1 MFKAGDLVK
10 ILNVYMESDLGIIIK
25 QGKNPCEGE
34 QMAITTAEWLV
45 HLPDGRRVWLWANEI
60 RNV

>member
-10 ILNVYMESDLGIIIK
+10 MLNVNMEGNLGIIIK
-25 QGKNPCEGE
+25 QGKNRCEGE
-34 QMAITTAEWLV
+34 QMAITRDEWLV
-45 HLPDGRRVWLWANEI
+45 HLTDGREVWFWTNEI

>member
-10 ILNVYMESDLGIIIK
+10 MLNVNMEGNLGIIIK
-25 QGKNPCEGE
+25 QGKIRADGE
-34 QMAITTAEWLV
+34 QMAITRDEWLV
-45 HLPDGRRVWLWANEI
+45 HLPDGREVWFWTNEI